1 MINKFKFFKGYIG
14 TLDLMDDQTY
24 ATASLYNPHT
34 LSVEVNANP
43 LSNNEM
49 ERYYGEHFR
58 SPTYGSH
65 MEMIRQNRRFEQM
78 RNHGRISHEQY
89 MMNRDMLIEQ
99 ERIRRLGMINHSR
112 ETDER
117 IRLFQAT
124 TTVTVNP
131 TLWTKVKIFGT
142 RVKMVLIETWKFEPI
157 GVVVVSMLIT
167 LLTIIGIAKLFGA

>member
-1 MINKFKFFKGYIG
+1 MKFKFFRGYIG
-14 TLDLMDDQTY
+14 TLDIMDGQTY
-24 ATASLYNPHT
+24 ATASIYNPNGIRI
-34 LSVEVNANP
+34 EVNANP

-49 ERYYGEHFR
+49 ERYYAEHFR

-65 MEMIRQNRRFEQM
+65 MEMIRENRRFEQM

-124 TTVTVNP
+124 TTITVNP
-131 TLWTKVKIFGT
+131 SPWTKVKIFGT
-142 RVKMVLIETWKFEPI
+142 RVKLFFKECFQQEPI
-157 GVVVVSMLIT
+157 GLIFVT
-167 LLTIIGIAKLFGA
+167 LLMCVISFIGIMKLFGA

>member
-1 MINKFKFFKGYIG
+1 
-14 TLDLMDDQTY
+14 MDVETY

-34 LSVEVNANP
+34 LTND
-43 LSNNEM
+43 
-49 ERYYGEHFR
+49 ERLAQ
-58 SPTYGSH
+58 
-65 MEMIRQNRRFEQM
+65 INRRLQIDEEM

-89 MMNRDMLIEQ
+89 LLNRDMLIER

-124 TTVTVNP
+124 TTITVNP

-142 RVKMVLIETWKFEPI
+142 NVKLVLTETWKSDPM
-157 GVVVVSMLIT
+157 GVIVIT
-167 LLTIIGIAKLFGA
+167 LLSSVVTFIGIAKLFGS